1 MQLVQD
7 SKEEPVH
14 LIFPIFLS
22 EVAFDLKFKVA
33 LVLEYLSLDSNYEVP
48 EGIRID
54 QLLLRPLM
62 YLNEYCAGLLRRQR
76 GRGSRR
82 ILVKRQPENLP
93 PVFFVEV
100 FHYAVDSPFQEWQL
114 PILVFGCFDPLCES
128 FKVCCTCL
136 VLLN

>member
-48 EGIRID
+48 EGIRVD

-62 YLNEYCAGLLRRQR
+62 YLNQYSAGLLCRQW
-76 GRGSRR
+76 GRGCRR
-82 ILVKRQPENLP
+82 ILVEGQPENLP
-93 PVFFVEV
+93 PVLFVEV
-100 FHYAVDSPFQEWQL
+100 FYYAVDSPFQ
-114 PILVFGCFDPLCES
+114 
-128 FKVCCTCL
+128 
-136 VLLN
+136 